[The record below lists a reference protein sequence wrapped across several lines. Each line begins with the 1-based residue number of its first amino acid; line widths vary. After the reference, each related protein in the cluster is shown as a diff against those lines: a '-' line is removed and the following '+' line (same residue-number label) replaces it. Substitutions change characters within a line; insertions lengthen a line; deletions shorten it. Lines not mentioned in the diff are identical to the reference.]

1 VKSNRSP
8 FSAHSSRMYLFSLT
22 SIQEVAIELSSF
34 EELLLL
40 LLLDESL
47 RSFPPDELDFCSNGA
62 YLPIKTYSSS
72 TFAKII
78 FTTWGWFNVLRKRAS
93 FLNSASK
100 VAALCIIGNFFLAY
114 AIEVRVYFCYELCY
128 YWGVLP
134 AQQRTFIAICLPVL
148 SSSTRNTL

>member
-1 VKSNRSP
+1 
-8 FSAHSSRMYLFSLT
+8 MYLFSLT

-47 RSFPPDELDFCSNGA
+47 RSFPPDEFDFCSNGA

-78 FTTWGWFNVLRKRAS
+78 FTT
-93 FLNSASK
+93 
-100 VAALCIIGNFFLAY
+100 
-114 AIEVRVYFCYELCY
+114 
-128 YWGVLP
+128 
-134 AQQRTFIAICLPVL
+134 
-148 SSSTRNTL
+148 